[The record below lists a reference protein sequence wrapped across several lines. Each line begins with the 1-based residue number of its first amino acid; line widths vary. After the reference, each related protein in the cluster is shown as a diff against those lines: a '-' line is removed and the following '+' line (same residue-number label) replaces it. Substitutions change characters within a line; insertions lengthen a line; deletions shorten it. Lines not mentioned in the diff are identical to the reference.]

1 MNIAID
7 GTIIREEITGTGFY
21 ITNLINGLVKIDNL
35 NIYHIFGD
43 EKNLKRYINI
53 EDKKNFRI
61 IHKRFKNR
69 ILRVLW
75 EYFIFPF
82 ELKKLKIDIL
92 HSPNYI
98 TPLFK
103 FGFKIILTIHDL
115 TFLLFPEKYPITKRL
130 LFSKMLPVFIK
141 ISDKIIADSENTK
154 SDILRFFKIPNTKIS
169 VTYGSYPEYYNDHID
184 GKRAIEVLKKYGI
197 RKEFIL
203 YVGMI
208 EPRKNILFLL
218 KAFVELDKE
227 LDLDLVIVGKKGW
240 YYKEIEQ
247 YIINV
252 ENLKLRNNI
261 IFTGYVPEQE
271 LKYFYKLAFMFVYPS
286 LYEGFGLPPLQAMAC
301 GTPVITSNVSSLPE
315 VAGDAAIKI
324 NPDCLDEL
332 AESIKLVYR
341 DRDLRNLLIK
351 KGLERAALFNLEKI
365 AQNTLSIY
373 ESINQAF

>member
-35 NIYHIFGD
+35 NSYYIFGD
-43 EKNLKRYINI
+43 EENLKRYINI
-53 EDKKNFRI
+53 EDKKNFKI

-75 EYFIFPF
+75 EYFILPF
-82 ELKKLKIDIL
+82 ELKKLKIIIL

-115 TFLLFPEKYPITKRL
+115 TFLLFPEKYTITKRL
-130 LFSKMLPVFIK
+130 LFNKMIRIFIK
-141 ISDKIIADSENTK
+141 MADKIIAVSENTK
-154 SDILRFFKIPNTKIS
+154 KDILNFYNVPGNKVV
-169 VTYGSYPEYYNDHID
+169 VTYESYPDYYNYFID
-184 GKRAIEVLKKYGI
+184 KDKAKEVSKKYGI
-197 RKEFIL
+197 GANFIL

-208 EPRKNILFLL
+208 EPRKNILSLL
-218 KAFVELDKE
+218 KAFVELGKE

-247 YIINV
+247 YIINI

-271 LKYFYKLAFMFVYPS
+271 LKYFYKSAFMFVYPS

-315 VAGDAAIKI
+315 VVGDAAIKI
-324 NPDCLDEL
+324 NPDSLDDL
-332 AESIKLVYR
+332 VKSIKLVYN
-341 DRDLRNLLIK
+341 DQDFRNLLIK
-351 KGLERAALFNLEKI
+351 KGLERAELFDLEII

-373 ESINQAF
+373 KSIE

>member
-35 NIYHIFGD
+35 NSYYIFGD
-43 EKNLKRYINI
+43 EENLKRYINI
-53 EDKKNFRI
+53 EDKKNFKI

-75 EYFIFPF
+75 EYFILPF
-82 ELKKLKIDIL
+82 ELKKLKIIIL

-115 TFLLFPEKYPITKRL
+115 TFLLFPEKYTITKRL
-130 LFSKMLPVFIK
+130 LFNKMIRIFIK
-141 ISDKIIADSENTK
+141 MADKIIAVSENTK
-154 SDILRFFKIPNTKIS
+154 KDILNFYNVPGNKVV
-169 VTYGSYPEYYNDHID
+169 VTYESYPDYYNYFID
-184 GKRAIEVLKKYGI
+184 KDKAKEVSKKYGI
-197 RKEFIL
+197 GANFIL

-208 EPRKNILFLL
+208 EPRKNILSLL
-218 KAFVELDKE
+218 KAFVELGKE

-247 YIINV
+247 YIINI

-271 LKYFYKLAFMFVYPS
+271 LKYFYKSAFMFVYPS

-315 VAGDAAIKI
+315 VVGDAAIKI
-324 NPDCLDEL
+324 NPDSLDDL
-332 AESIKLVYR
+332 VKIIKLVYN
-341 DRDLRNLLIK
+341 DQDFRNLLIK
-351 KGLERAALFNLEKI
+351 KGLERAELFNLEII

-373 ESINQAF
+373 KSIE